1 MADDYGLSLN
11 GFKQKRLTDIVQSMN
26 SRIADQLGV
35 QIQTSANSVFGQLI
49 GVFAYEIADLW
60 EQTAQVYGAMYPH
73 TASGV
78 SLDNAAAL
86 AGISP
91 IAPEKTTVV
100 CTCYGTN
107 GTQIPYG
114 SQISSASDSNIIFS
128 CTDGNAVISSSAAC
142 FAGVALASSVT
153 PGTTYTVTVNGTSCS
168 YTAVAGDTEAIVL
181 TGIGSQISQTGI
193 SEQVENDV
201 LEITTDDQKDTFNVA
216 ISANLQFESIG
227 SPVNF
232 ECLTIGAIT
241 PGIGDLNNIITT
253 FAGWDAVSNLVPAN
267 TGRLAETDT
276 ALRQRWNSSLY
287 MRSVAMTDSIAAAL
301 LTLNGVTSAMVYE
314 NADDT
319 TDADGRPPHSIE
331 AVVNGGYADDIG
343 LTIWQKKAAG
353 IDTFGSQSVTINDS
367 QGFAHVINYNRP
379 LEVYVW
385 LNISVTEYP
394 EETLPPNAQTLI
406 AEAALAYGNT
416 LTVGNDVIL
425 QRFMGAIYQAVAG
438 IGYITVTAATGI
450 PAGAYSSNNIPIDA
464 RHVAVFDASRIQ
476 VTIS

>member
-1 MADDYGLSLN
+1 MADYGLTPE
-11 GFKQKRLTDIVQSMN
+11 GFKQKRLADIIQSMS

-35 QIQTSANSVFGQLI
+35 QISTESNSVFGQLI
-49 GVFAYEIADLW
+49 GVFSYEIADLW

-86 AGISP
+86 AGIAP
-91 IAPEKTTVV
+91 IAAEKTTVV
-100 CTCYGTN
+100 CTCYGTD
-107 GTQIPYG
+107 GTNIPYG
-114 SQISSASDSNIIFS
+114 SQISSSSNSNITFSCVDSNAI
-128 CTDGNAVISSSAAC
+128 ISSNAANY
-142 FAGVALASSVT
+142 AGIELVTDVA
-153 PGTTYTVTVNGTSCS
+153 PGVTYTATINGTSYS
-168 YTAVAGDTEAIVL
+168 YTAVADDTKAIVL

-193 SEQVENDV
+193 SAQVENDV
-201 LEITTDDQKDTFNVA
+201 LAVTTDNQENTFDVA
-216 ISANLQFESIG
+216 VSADLQFASIG
-227 SPVNF
+227 SPVTF
-232 ECLTIGAIT
+232 ECDTIGAIT
-241 PGIGDLNNIITT
+241 PAIGDLTDIITT
-253 FAGWDAVSNLVPAN
+253 FAGWDDVENLVSAN
-267 TGRLAETDT
+267 TGRLAESDT
-276 ALRQRWNSSLY
+276 ALRQRWNNSLY
-287 MRSVAMTDSIAAAL
+287 TRSMGMTDSIASAL
-301 LTLNGVTSAMVYE
+301 MTLNGVTTALVYE
-314 NADDT
+314 NDQDT

-331 AVVNGGYADDIG
+331 AVVNGGEPAEIG

-367 QGFAHVINYNRP
+367 QGFSHVINYNRP

-406 AEAALAYGNT
+406 SEAALAYGDS

-425 QRFMGAIYQAVAG
+425 QRFMGAIYQSVEG

-450 PAGAYSSNNIPIDA
+450 PAGAYSSNNISIDA
-464 RHVAVFDASRIQ
+464 RHVAVFGASRIQ